1 MSQVLKLFRE
11 QRRKQIMLNKEGNEM
26 TKEEAVEMLEQ
37 VLATLAKNSVY
48 NNRLVSYADALDRY
62 IASIEEKEKEENS
75 DETTVE
81 EILDGTNEETE

>member
-1 MSQVLKLFRE
+1 
-11 QRRKQIMLNKEGNEM
+11 MLNKEGNEM

>member
-1 MSQVLKLFRE
+1 
-11 QRRKQIMLNKEGNEM
+11 MLNKEGNEM

-48 NNRLVSYADALDRY
+48 NNRLVTYADALDRY

>member
-62 IASIEEKEKEENS
+62 IASIEEKEKEEDS